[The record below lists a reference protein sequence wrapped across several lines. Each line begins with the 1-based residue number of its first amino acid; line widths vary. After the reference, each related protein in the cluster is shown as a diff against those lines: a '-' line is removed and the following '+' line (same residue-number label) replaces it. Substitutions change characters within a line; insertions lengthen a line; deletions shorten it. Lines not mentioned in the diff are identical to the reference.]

1 MTLCVSV
8 CECVQRDGG
17 ERRGGVCV
25 TGGGGGD
32 ACTSKSTHRGTDT
45 KTGMCELYPFR
56 CAGLKFILVGRH
68 VASV

>member
-1 MTLCVSV
+1 MY
-8 CECVQRDGG
+8 
-17 ERRGGVCV
+17 V

-45 KTGMCELYPFR
+45 KTGMCELYPFC